1 MLLCIVMGYVLCTVR
16 VVSCCYAPCFIPKY
30 VGNMS
35 DNFPVLLVTYL
46 LHEYVTFNASSKHV
60 HVPSFIIHFNRCTR
74 DTL

>member
-1 MLLCIVMGYVLCTVR
+1 
-16 VVSCCYAPCFIPKY
+16 
-30 VGNMS
+30 MS

-74 DTL
+74 DTLWNVLDKF